1 MGGGGR
7 RFEGSS
13 SKWRVVEMMG
23 QSDGLVLAD

>member
-7 RFEGSS
+7 RFKGS